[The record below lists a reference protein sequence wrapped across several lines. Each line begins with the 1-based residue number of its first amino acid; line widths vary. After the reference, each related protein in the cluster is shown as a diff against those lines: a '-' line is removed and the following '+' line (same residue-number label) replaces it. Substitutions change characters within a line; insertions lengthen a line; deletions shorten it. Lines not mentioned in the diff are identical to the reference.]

1 MSDFWYRIR
10 RRRCSIRIALTK
22 STRFLLAFVNSS
34 SATVFEKSL
43 IICRKISRFLQIALR
58 DSCAASVKK
67 ERLFSQS
74 LQDTTSV
81 YLLALQHRLQR
92 DRKLKADNP
101 LGPSILRQCTWS
113 SMRALTGGTIN
124 IVSGFFQRR
133 EATDRCH
140 CLVYEIFYYRQLVTK
155 RRHRYLRKTYLLLC
169 AVLLEM
175 SRSQTSRKRALKPR
189 HRSLSSEKQTMKT
202 FYSPSCP
209 FVGKKVTISNQSRF
223 MKESAKGVNQ

>member
-1 MSDFWYRIR
+1 MYFALRIKEKIMSDFWYRIR

-22 STRFLLAFVNSS
+22 STRFLRMLAFVNSS

-101 LGPSILRQCTWS
+101 LCPSILR
-113 SMRALTGGTIN
+113 
-124 IVSGFFQRR
+124 
-133 EATDRCH
+133 
-140 CLVYEIFYYRQLVTK
+140 
-155 RRHRYLRKTYLLLC
+155 
-169 AVLLEM
+169 
-175 SRSQTSRKRALKPR
+175 
-189 HRSLSSEKQTMKT
+189 
-202 FYSPSCP
+202 
-209 FVGKKVTISNQSRF
+209 
-223 MKESAKGVNQ
+223 